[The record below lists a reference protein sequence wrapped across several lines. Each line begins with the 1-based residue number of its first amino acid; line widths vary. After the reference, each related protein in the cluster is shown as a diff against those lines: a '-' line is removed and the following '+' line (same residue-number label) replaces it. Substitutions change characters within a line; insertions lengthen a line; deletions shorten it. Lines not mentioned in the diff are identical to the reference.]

1 MVRTEPTLVDVV
13 VRVEVKGKV
22 HFSNSGEPEKK
33 RRETARHVGSV
44 AMVTFPFFLFFTTVS
59 LIPTV
64 GTCV

>member
-33 RRETARHVGSV
+33 EKQP
-44 AMVTFPFFLFFTTVS
+44 VTLGRSPW
-59 LIPTV
+59 
-64 GTCV
+64 